1 MINFHIFKNMNN
13 QSTIDCFF
21 KLMNN
26 GKEVQVRKYFYLKW
40 TNKFSPDFD
49 AVWLMERPSKVN
61 FIQHVNCDFIKK
73 GFYFYICGY
82 FDDYESDEYIIYKE
96 TKYKNISFLKSH
108 LQKNIRKKDSD
119 KAIASSL
126 HLMKLDLNEFLRRMI
141 IIHIEDTFLHNS
153 ITTLIWLM
161 IAYSTK
167 KFKMKKYIYE
177 WLLGFVFI
185 TCTTN
190 KCDNYDKKIKNM
202 CLKEYRNNYEE
213 FISYENLNLNEKQL
227 SIIYSLYIRIAYGGM
242 DSDKIMIKKC
252 INLWKTR
259 FINNTISY
267 NKMKIKPINIFVRE
281 LPIDNW
287 DYSAIDFHTNKNL
300 IDFILKKFPY
310 IQSPEEIKKII
321 WYNSSSINYRKDN
334 LIYKKDTWNDIKEY
348 VGKTQKYLLE
358 TNY

>member
-1 MINFHIFKNMNN
+1 MN
-13 QSTIDCFF
+13 
-21 KLMNN
+21 
-26 GKEVQVRKYFYLKW
+26 
-40 TNKFSPDFD
+40 
-49 AVWLMERPSKVN
+49 
-61 FIQHVNCDFIKK
+61 
-73 GFYFYICGY
+73 GY
-82 FDDYESDEYIIYKE
+82 W
-96 TKYKNISFLKSH
+96 
-108 LQKNIRKKDSD
+108 
-119 KAIASSL
+119 
-126 HLMKLDLNEFLRRMI
+126 DL
-141 IIHIEDTFLHNS
+141 
-153 ITTLIWLM
+153 
-161 IAYSTK
+161 
-167 KFKMKKYIYE
+167 
-177 WLLGFVFI
+177 FI

-213 FISYENLNLNEKQL
+213 FISYENLNINEKQL

-259 FINNTISY
+259 FVNNTISY

-281 LPIDNW
+281 LPLDNW